1 MNSRSVLVD
10 ATAAPSG
17 IEPAAQLAAMA
28 WTFHQST
35 LWYTATPLRR
45 LSGLAAELHVGDL
58 LLKDESH
65 RFGLNA
71 FKILGAS
78 FAIHRWLA
86 THDVA
91 ADAVFTTATDGNHG
105 RAVAWMARQL
115 GLRAVIFM
123 PAHSVPARVA
133 AIQNEGAQVVLVEE
147 GYDAAV
153 HRALEAARDRGW
165 IVIQDTATE
174 DYREV
179 PELIAAGYWT
189 TARELEST
197 IHPPGRPG
205 VDVVMLHAGVGTWA
219 AAMVHYYWHR
229 YGEHRPRLVVVEPI
243 EAACLLDSVEAGHPA
258 PASGSLIT
266 IMAGLNCGLP
276 STTAFDVL
284 RRSVDAFIAIPD
296 VWAERAMVRL
306 ATPAGTDPAIVSG
319 ESGAAGVAG
328 LMALAQDSGLES
340 VCRHI
345 GLDRGSRV
353 LAWST
358 EGATDPAG
366 WERVVGRPVPA

>member
-1 MNSRSVLVD
+1 MKSRSVLVD
-10 ATAAPSG
+10 ATVAPSG
-17 IEPAAQLAAMA
+17 VDTAAQLATLA
-28 WTFHQST
+28 WTFHLST
-35 LWYTATPLRR
+35 ASYTATPLRR
-45 LSGLAAELHVGDL
+45 LPGLAAELRVGEV

-91 ADAVFTTATDGNHG
+91 TDAVFTTATDGNHG

-115 GLRAVIFM
+115 GRRAVIFM

-133 AIQNEGAQVVLVEE
+133 AIENEGAQVVLVEE

-153 HRALEAARDRGW
+153 QRALDAARHQGW
-165 IVIQDTATE
+165 VVIQDTAT
-174 DYREV
+174 DGYRDV

-189 TARELEST
+189 TARELEPT
-197 IHPPGRPG
+197 IHSPERPG
-205 VDVVMLHAGVGTWA
+205 VDLVMLHAGVGTWA
-219 AAMVHYYWHR
+219 AAMAQYYWHR
-229 YGEHRPRLVVVEPI
+229 YGDHRPRLVVVEPL
-243 EAACLLDSVEAGHPA
+243 EAACLLDSVEAGRPA
-258 PASGSLIT
+258 PAIGSLNT

-284 RRSVDAFIAIPD
+284 RQSVDAFIAIPD
-296 VWAERAMVRL
+296 PWAERAMVRL
-306 ATPAGTDPAIVSG
+306 ATPAGSDPVIVSG
-319 ESGAAGVAG
+319 ESGAAGIAG
-328 LMALAQDSGLES
+328 LLALTQDK
-340 VCRHI
+340 
-345 GLDRGSRV
+345 GLDRVRRHVGLDHGSRV